1 MIGFGGNGGSGDTQF
16 TYKKIVGGL
25 LIISL
30 LPIVINLF
38 VAPVNV
44 DEWQGEYES
53 ISQTYYE
60 ARGTPAG
67 SGIELWTLSY
77 IATPYTSTNYG
88 YTDDGWLH
96 GGLITDVS
104 PTQYQGAAW
113 SGETFKAARADNGV
127 WYYTVAPSNNPNIV
141 VATTDDADHVHITDY
156 NGATVYSAVV
166 MDTAHT
172 SDTFFTAQDS
182 SRVDFNGHYYY
193 GYSGWRYAFSPLH
206 SYSATNGDGTVYD
219 VKSNSSSL
227 SLIYYQYNSIDGIA
241 GQLSLSGSDNG
252 LSYLSGAD
260 IVRAYEGIN
269 FTATFDM
276 KFNSIPMHIQIR
288 LNPTAIA
295 SGMSV
300 EDCWNGGYWSVMVY
314 GDKDVEDYVGGLYG
328 GNNDDHSIENIFNVF
343 VDLFSFRIS
352 DHYEIDGWVGT
363 LASMT
368 FSLAFY
374 ATLLAIGVSNPYMWM
389 IIAIVGL
396 FQTLLTVGT
405 GWWPF

>member
-1 MIGFGGNGGSGDTQF
+1 MIGFGGNGGDTQF
-16 TYKKIVGGL
+16 TFQRVIGAL

-30 LPIVINLF
+30 LPITINLF
-38 VAPVNV
+38 VAPTVE
-44 DEWQGEYES
+44 DGWQAEYDS

-60 ARGTPAG
+60 ATGTPAG

-77 IATPYTSTNYG
+77 VAEPYTSSNYG

-96 GGLITDVS
+96 GGMVTDME

-113 SGETFKAARADNGV
+113 SGENFKVARASNGI

-141 VATTDDADHVHITDY
+141 VASTSDADHVVIDDY
-156 NGATVYSAVV
+156 TGATVYSAVV

-172 SDTFFTAQDS
+172 SDTFFTASDS
-182 SRVDFNGHYYY
+182 TRIEYNGHYYY
-193 GYSGWRYAFSPLH
+193 GYTGWRYAFSPLH
-206 SYSATNGDGTVYD
+206 SYQSTNGDGTTFNIQ
-219 VKSNSSSL
+219 SNNTSL
-227 SLIYYQYNSIDGIA
+227 SLIWYQYTGIDGIA

-252 LSYLSGAD
+252 LSFLSASD

-314 GDKDVEDYVGGLYG
+314 GDKDIEDYVGGISG
-328 GNNDDHSIENIFNVF
+328 GTNDFSVENMLNIFI
-343 VDLFSFRIS
+343 DLFSFRIA
-352 DHYEIDGWVGT
+352 DHYEIDGWVGI
-363 LASMT
+363 LASLV

-374 ATLLAIGVSNPYMWM
+374 AVLIAVAVSKPYLWA
-389 IIAIVGL
+389 IIALVGIL
-396 FQTLLTVGT
+396 QTAVTFASS
-405 GWWPF
+405 WWPF